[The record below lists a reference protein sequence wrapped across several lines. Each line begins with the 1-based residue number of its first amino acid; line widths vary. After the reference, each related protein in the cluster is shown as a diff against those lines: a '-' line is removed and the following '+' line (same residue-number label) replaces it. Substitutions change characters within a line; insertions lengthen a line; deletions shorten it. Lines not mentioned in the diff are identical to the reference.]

1 MTDLEKIKNIVEAHE
16 ADPKKCPYC
25 FRKLKS
31 KFFKAD
37 SSARYY
43 CSFCEQ
49 IIDLEFDYMHAIAIR
64 AEKYLVL
71 SDPAGLYEF
80 KKSIKE

>member
-71 SDPAGLYEF
+71 SDPAG
-80 KKSIKE
+80 